1 MVQEMSKTIF
11 SLLTVGCLFTM
22 TAAPPSIGFVRSA
35 GDFRVDGSVVRGN
48 STVFDGN
55 VIETAAARSV
65 IQIDNVE
72 FTLAPASRAK
82 VYRDRSVLEKGTG
95 TLRDADSHVLE
106 AASLRISP
114 SAKDSVVQVDLKSA
128 SRVTVLAISG
138 TALVRNSSGL
148 LIASLRSGM
157 ALAFDAPP
165 GNGSLAVKL
174 TGTVTEQGGE
184 YFLTDSTANVT
195 AELWGADLSKDVGK
209 ETQITGSI
217 VPDAKP
223 AAGASEVVQVT
234 GAKIL
239 AKGAGSAGAAAAAGH
254 STAATVAIFG
264 GVTVAGTLAGLAA
277 AGSFNGAP
285 STSAQ

>member
-11 SLLTVGCLFTM
+11 SLLTAGCLFIM
-22 TAAPPSIGFVRSA
+22 TAAPSSIGFVRSA

-65 IQIDNVE
+65 IQIENVQV
-72 FTLAPASRAK
+72 TLAPASRAK
-82 VYRDRSVLEKGTG
+82 VYHDRTVLEKGAG
-95 TLRDADSHVLE
+95 TLRDADTHVLE

-114 SAKDSVVQVDLKSA
+114 AAKDSVVQVDLKS
-128 SRVTVLAISG
+128 SSCVIVLAVSG
-138 TALVRNSSGL
+138 SALVRNSSGL

-174 TGTVTEQGGE
+174 TGTVTERGGD

-209 ETQITGSI
+209 QTQITGSL

-234 GAKIL
+234 SAKIL
-239 AKGAGSAGAAAAAGH
+239 AKAAGSTGAATAGH